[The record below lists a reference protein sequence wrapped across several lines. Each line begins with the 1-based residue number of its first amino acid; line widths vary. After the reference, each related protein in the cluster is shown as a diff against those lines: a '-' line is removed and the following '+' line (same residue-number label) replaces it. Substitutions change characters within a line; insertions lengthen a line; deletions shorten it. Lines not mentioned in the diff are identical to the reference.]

1 MEGHLSLQMDGT
13 YVKTVVPVGE
23 TDYIY
28 AFQNQNGTVNLV
40 QLDPSK
46 CKTYEG
52 FGETVG
58 RQFKGFRGW
67 ITANYDGEQ
76 TSGEVKSNYIV
87 LLDEGDGE
95 ATIIRGIDSKDGYSE
110 TKINSKGIYDLQG
123 RAIDSELFNSPAC
136 PKGVYIVNG
145 KKVLVK

>member
-1 MEGHLSLQMDGT
+1 ML
-13 YVKTVVPVGE
+13 
-23 TDYIY
+23 
-28 AFQNQNGTVNLV
+28 
-40 QLDPSK
+40 PSK
-46 CKTYEG
+46 A
-52 FGETVG
+52 
-58 RQFKGFRGW
+58 
-67 ITANYDGEQ
+67 INPDSTASYSFPGSVNPNADIAAYSE
-76 TSGEVKSNYIV
+76 EVKSNYIV

>member
-28 AFQNQNGTVNLV
+28 AFQNQNGTV
-40 QLDPSK
+40 
-46 CKTYEG
+46 
-52 FGETVG
+52 
-58 RQFKGFRGW
+58 KGFRGW